1 MRSQPAIFSMSRKIV
16 KWNTRVQA
24 IWMILQQHTARYYIT
39 KMDLYPVDKG
49 CIYKWCVESPD
60 YSSPEFCWVVSGLHL
75 FYFRLA
81 YGGGGDKGQVS
92 RVEGGRGKGG
102 SSNGNL
108 AMKKHRN
115 RNRIDMDMD
124 MDTDK
129 IQTRTQTYIRV
140 NIQKQRYRHI

>member
-75 FYFRLA
+75 FYFKSA

-124 MDTDK
+124 TDK

>member
-24 IWMILQQHTARYYIT
+24 IWMILQQHTARYYIK

-75 FYFRLA
+75 FYFRSA

-124 MDTDK
+124 TDK